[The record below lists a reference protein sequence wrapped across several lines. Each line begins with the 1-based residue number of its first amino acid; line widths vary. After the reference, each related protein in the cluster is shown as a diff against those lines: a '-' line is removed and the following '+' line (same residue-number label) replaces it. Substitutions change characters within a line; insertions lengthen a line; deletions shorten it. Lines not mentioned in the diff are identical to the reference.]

1 MPELDWT
8 PRKALGELPTVDEV
22 ISRVQSL
29 SQPRGPGG
37 AYPLA
42 TYVEGYFL
50 GDMTAIAAAVIR
62 SEGLLKLKA

>member
-1 MPELDWT
+1 MPELDPM
-8 PRKALGELPTVDEV
+8 PRKALGESPTVGRV

-29 SQPRGPGG
+29 SQTPRSEDG
-37 AYPLA
+37 YPIA

-62 SEGLLKLKA
+62 SEGLLTR